1 MLTSSLVS
9 FRCSWCMRLSQC
21 VQRATY
27 HAPPKSTWIFFLTF
41 HGFVH
46 LINSYYYENTFQ
58 RCLRLTLKNETK
70 NWQILSYDEICRQI
84 TRHSQKIYNMVIYK
98 RSICI
103 CICQPSWKIP
113 DWQRRAEARNTRR
126 ERTKRRNSPAA
137 EWAVPVASD
146 WRCQEESDASC
157 IDSDSFAY
165 PSVKQSSNS
174 FLATSTLVWCWS
186 VDWARS

>member
-1 MLTSSLVS
+1 MLTSSPVS

-113 DWQRRAEARNTRR
+113 DWQQGRGERRQGTRGGR
-126 ERTKRRNSPAA
+126 VRTKGGTVQQLNGLCPWLPIGDVKGRGTHH
-137 EWAVPVASD
+137 ASTVTPLH
-146 WRCQEESDASC
+146 
-157 IDSDSFAY
+157 IH
-165 PSVKQSSNS
+165 
-174 FLATSTLVWCWS
+174 L
-186 VDWARS
+186 